1 LTGPDPEESNPEGSN
16 GEDRA
21 SKFAQVTPPI
31 PRKAIVIGAVVFAV
45 LGLGGVVFDH
55 FFGGPVGTP
64 TAITAGTDPPG
75 LVTTLAPA
83 QKPTGGPGG
92 GQLPA
97 STSALLG
104 LTRLSPA
111 EAPVFTL
118 DSTRGHVIAL
128 QSLRGKV
135 VVLSFFDSTCNDI
148 CPVVATELRLA
159 VADLGDEAS
168 RVAIVGVNTDPVAT
182 YAGSA
187 SAAESAAGLGDVKQ
201 WYFLTGTLPKLD
213 PVWKAYGVSIEV
225 QKSTQ
230 IVSHNNVL
238 YFIDPKG
245 RLRLRATPFADENS
259 AGMFSLPLSTETR
272 FASGI
277 ASSVKSLLPEPS

>member
-1 LTGPDPEESNPEGSN
+1 LSGPDLTGPEAEGSN

-21 SKFAQVTPPI
+21 SKFAQVAPPI
-31 PRKAIVIGAVVFAV
+31 PRKAVVIGVVVFAI

-55 FFGGPVGTP
+55 FFGGPVGSP

-75 LVTTLAPA
+75 LVTTVAPA
-83 QKPTGGPGG
+83 QKPTGGPGE

-97 STSALLG
+97 STAALLG
-104 LTRLSPA
+104 LTRLNPA
-111 EAPVFTL
+111 EAPVFAL
-118 DSTRGHVIAL
+118 DSTRGRVVAL

-159 VADLGDEAS
+159 VADLGGEAS
-168 RVAIVGVNTDPVAT
+168 RVAIVGVNTDPAAT
-182 YAGSA
+182 SAGSA

-201 WYFLTGTLPKLD
+201 WYFLTGTLPQLN

-230 IVSHNNVL
+230 IVSHNNVI

-245 RLRLRATPFADENS
+245 RLRLRATPFANENS
-259 AGMFSLPLSTETR
+259 TGMFSLPLSTETR

-277 ASSVKSLLPEPS
+277 ASSVKSLLTAPS